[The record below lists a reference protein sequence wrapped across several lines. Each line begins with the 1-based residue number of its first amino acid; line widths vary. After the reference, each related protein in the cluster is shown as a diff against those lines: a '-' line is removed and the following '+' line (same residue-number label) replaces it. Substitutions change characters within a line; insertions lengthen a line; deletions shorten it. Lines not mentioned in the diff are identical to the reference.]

1 MNWHRVSKILF
12 SLAVVYLLL
21 LQPEPSIAHSG
32 HQHEQKSVGEPGQP
46 PSEIIPVAPEQP
58 QIPSS
63 TSVQVAPAS
72 EVNPSNSTPI
82 SWLPQP
88 GELLF
93 LLLVT
98 GPFGLF
104 YLKGMLSEGERSHLK
119 GKDLH

>member
-1 MNWHRVSKILF
+1 MNWHRVSKIIF
-12 SLAVVYLLL
+12 PLAVVYQLL
-21 LQPEPSIAHSG
+21 LQAQPSIAHSG
-32 HQHEQKSVGEPGQP
+32 HQHEPEQKSVGQP
-46 PSEIIPVAPEQP
+46 PSETIPVAPEQP
-58 QIPSS
+58 QILPSPP
-63 TSVQVAPAS
+63 VIVAPVS

-104 YLKGMLSEGERSHLK
+104 YLKHMLYKRE
-119 GKDLH
+119 